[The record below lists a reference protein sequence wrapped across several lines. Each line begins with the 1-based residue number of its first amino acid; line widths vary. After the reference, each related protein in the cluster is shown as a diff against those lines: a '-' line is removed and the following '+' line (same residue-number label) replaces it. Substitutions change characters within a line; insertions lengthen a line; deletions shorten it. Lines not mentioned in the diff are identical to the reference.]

1 MIYEVTITRTVCV
14 EADNEEEAEEVVFNG
29 LESFIAEER
38 ITKIV
43 PIKKGGA
50 E

>member
-1 MIYEVTITRTVCV
+1 MIYEVTITRTVYV
-14 EADNEEEAEEVVFNG
+14 EADNEEEAEDVVFNG
-29 LESFIAEER
+29 LESFFSEER

-43 PIKKGGA
+43 PKKEVGA

>member
-1 MIYEVTITRTVCV
+1 MIFKVIITKTICV
-14 EADNEEEAEEVVFNG
+14 EADNEEEAEDMVFNG
-29 LESFIAEER
+29 YEAITEEER